1 MLDHANLS
9 CILDQ
14 KTKAHVEKA
23 VKGCSGGIEATVKKY
38 NGQVKELAVLQG
50 NRGIQKDAYI
60 PPLLNMEGLYKLD
73 VDQDIWEDSR
83 GNMADFP
90 DGVVPP
96 WLANP
101 SVKEGI

>member
-1 MLDHANLS
+1 M
-9 CILDQ
+9 
-14 KTKAHVEKA
+14 
-23 VKGCSGGIEATVKKY
+23 
-38 NGQVKELAVLQG
+38 KELAVLQG
-50 NRGIQKDAYI
+50 KGGIQKDAYI

-83 GNMADFP
+83 GNMVDFP

-101 SVKEGI
+101 SVKEGIQLSQEVASCCQELE